1 MDNYIYLLIIV
12 ITVVLGYSFRF
23 LTISGSIAAALVG
36 ILTMLGLHI
45 QGLFLLGVFF
55 VTSSCWSK
63 YKRMQKNKVEE
74 RHAKGS
80 QRDWQQVIA
89 NGGGAAVVSLIYY
102 FSPEPVWIYLFSIF
116 IASSNSDT
124 WASEIGTLSKKA
136 PISIRTLSIAE
147 NGTSGAMSM
156 LGTFAGVSGAL
167 LIALLAFF
175 LFDLSYDLA
184 ILIFIFGF
192 LGNIVDTILGAF
204 FQASYQCTQC
214 HSETEKTIH
223 CGYKTKRTRGFS
235 FLNNDF
241 VNFLSSL
248 IAALVGFAVYT
259 LSYV

>member
-1 MDNYIYLLIIV
+1 MDNFIYLLIIV
-12 ITVVLGYSFRF
+12 ITAVLGYSLRF

-36 ILTMLGLHI
+36 ILTMVGLHI

-89 NGGGAAVVSLIYY
+89 NGGGAAVVSLLY
-102 FSPEPVWIYLFSIF
+102 FFSSEPVWIYLFSIF

-147 NGTSGAMSM
+147 NGTSGAMSI
-156 LGTFAGVSGAL
+156 LGTFAGIAGAL

-175 LFDLSYDLA
+175 LFDFSYDLA

-192 LGNIVDTILGAF
+192 LGNIADTILGAF
-204 FQASYQCTQC
+204 FQASYKCTQC
-214 HSETEKTIH
+214 HAETEKTIH
-223 CGYKTKRTRGFS
+223 CGQKTKKTRGYS
-235 FLNNDF
+235 VLNNDL

-248 IAALVGFAVYT
+248 IAALVGFAVYS
-259 LSYV
+259 LLYW

>member
-1 MDNYIYLLIIV
+1 MDNFIYLLIIV
-12 ITVVLGYSFRF
+12 ITAVLGYSLRF

-36 ILTMLGLHI
+36 ILTMVGLHI

-89 NGGGAAVVSLIYY
+89 NGGGAAVVSLLY
-102 FSPEPVWIYLFSIF
+102 FFSSEPVWIYLFSIF

-147 NGTSGAMSM
+147 NGTSGAMSI
-156 LGTFAGVSGAL
+156 LGTFAGIAGAL

-175 LFDLSYDLA
+175 LFDFSYDLA

-192 LGNIVDTILGAF
+192 LGNIADTILGAF
-204 FQASYQCTQC
+204 FQASYKCTQC
-214 HSETEKTIH
+214 HAETEKTIH
-223 CGYKTKRTRGFS
+223 CGQKTKKTRGYS
-235 FLNNDF
+235 VLNNDL
-241 VNFLSSL
+241 VNVLSSL
-248 IAALVGFAVYT
+248 IAALIGFAVYS
-259 LSYV
+259 LLYW